1 MKRQSNTYKWERAT
15 LAKRE
20 RRPVAKNVSTMQ
32 LYREIADGYD
42 QFMAKRIRAATLRRE
57 EGNA

>member
-15 LAKRE
+15 LAKRD
-20 RRPVAKNVSTMQ
+20 RRPTPKTVSTMQ

-42 QFMAKRIRAATLRRE
+42 RFMAKRIRAATLRRE
-57 EGNA
+57 EGQA

>member
-20 RRPVAKNVSTMQ
+20 RRPVAKTVSTMQ
-32 LYREIADGYD
+32 LYREISDGYD
-42 QFMAKRIRAATLRRE
+42 QFMAKRIRAATLHR

>member
-32 LYREIADGYD
+32 LYREISDGYD
-42 QFMAKRIRAATLRRE
+42 QFMAKRIRSATLRRE
-57 EGNA
+57 GNA

>member
-20 RRPVAKNVSTMQ
+20 RRPVAKTVSTMQ
-32 LYREIADGYD
+32 LYREISDGYD
-42 QFMAKRIRAATLRRE
+42 QFMAKRIRAATLRRK